1 LARFFMVTPELE
13 SLAARMRM
21 GILRQGRYLV
31 TAPSEMAQ
39 LGDLA
44 HALEFA
50 RRNGWML
57 VCHLGGENY
66 EFFEATRSRNQVL
79 F

>member
-1 LARFFMVTPELE
+1 MTPELE
-13 SLAARMRM
+13 SLAVRMKI
-21 GILRQGRYLV
+21 GIQKQGRYLV
-31 TAPSEMAQ
+31 TAPSEMSQ

-66 EFFEATRSRNQVL
+66 EFFEATRSRQQKL
-79 F
+79 Y